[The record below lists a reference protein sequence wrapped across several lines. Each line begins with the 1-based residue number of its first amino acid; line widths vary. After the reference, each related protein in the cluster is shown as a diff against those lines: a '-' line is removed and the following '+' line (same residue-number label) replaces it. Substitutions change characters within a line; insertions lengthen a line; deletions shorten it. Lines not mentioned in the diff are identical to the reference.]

1 VRGQDHRTI
10 GDAETEAAEQ
20 VQAQRGPSGIRTP
33 GGGGGDGDERSGHG
47 NPPACG
53 DLAVDGALTGKSRLR
68 RTLMHMTGVPW
79 RVIVIR
85 GWRDGDDVRVRVLTS
100 GGGDR
105 QWTGTA
111 SAAPD
116 LVRQV
121 LAELEDEGDVP
132 AGSGRDG

>member
-1 VRGQDHRTI
+1 
-10 GDAETEAAEQ
+10 
-20 VQAQRGPSGIRTP
+20 
-33 GGGGGDGDERSGHG
+33 
-47 NPPACG
+47 
-53 DLAVDGALTGKSRLR
+53 
-68 RTLMHMTGVPW
+68 MHMTGVPW
-79 RVIVIR
+79 RLIVIR

-121 LAELEDEGDVP
+121 LAELDGGGDTQASSGDV
-132 AGSGRDG
+132 G